1 MGELF
6 IGFVAVLILVAGV
19 LLAGLALVAAI
30 VGFGA
35 APASA
40 QQFTLTATL
49 TGASYPGTSRL

>member
-1 MGELF
+1 MTSRWMLPF
-6 IGFVAVLILVAGV
+6 FA
-19 LLAGLALVAAI
+19 VAAL

-49 TGASYPGTSRL
+49 TGAGETPAPGINTGAFGSATVVVE